1 MRNSEFC
8 NVTLACADNMKFDAH
23 KVILSAYSP
32 VSKNML
38 TGEMHQH
45 PQVFMT
51 GVGQEVT
58 GAVLN
63 FMYCGEAKFKY
74 EDINL
79 FIKLSMD

>member
-32 VSKNML
+32 VFKNML
-38 TGEMHQH
+38 TGEKHQH
-45 PQVFMT
+45 PLVFMT

-58 GAVLN
+58 GAV
-63 FMYCGEAKFKY
+63 
-74 EDINL
+74 
-79 FIKLSMD
+79 